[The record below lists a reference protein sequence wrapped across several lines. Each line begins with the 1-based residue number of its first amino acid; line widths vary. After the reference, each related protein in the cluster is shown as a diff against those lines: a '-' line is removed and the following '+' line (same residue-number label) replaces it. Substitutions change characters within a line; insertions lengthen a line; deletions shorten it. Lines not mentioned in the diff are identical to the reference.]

1 VLFVLGADSDWSE
14 MKRGH
19 ASEELKTMQ
28 IFSAARKCPF
38 QKRRRRGEVQGEAGV
53 SE

>member
-1 VLFVLGADSDWSE
+1 

-28 IFSAARKCPF
+28 MFSAARNAHF
-38 QKRRRRGEVQGEAGV
+38 KRDGGGGWYQGEAGV